1 MNRNDL
7 QYLLCSPGLILTA
20 VDQQTL
26 DSVTPTPTLDS
37 MRPRPITYTI
47 ISIIHTDVCLP
58 HTQTGSKLN
67 VRIIIFHNISL
78 QRLTLDIPWYPL
90 VSLGSC
96 PEILKSPMLTFIP
109 ARPLSVTRCSSLGC
123 GLGLSTDIDWI
134 RLKFA
139 LYHTCVLPRISVL
152 DQSTNQ
158 SNLWIY
164 YNILIYDHIG
174 NVTGLHPHKRCK
186 ELQLLRRRN
195 AV

>member
-1 MNRNDL
+1 MNRND
-7 QYLLCSPGLILTA
+7 LLCSPGLILTQA

-58 HTQTGSKLN
+58 HKQTGSKLN
-67 VRIIIFHNISL
+67 VRIIICHNISL

-109 ARPLSVTRCSSLGC
+109 ARPLVTRCSSLGC

-158 SNLWIY
+158 SNL
-164 YNILIYDHIG
+164 
-174 NVTGLHPHKRCK
+174 
-186 ELQLLRRRN
+186 
-195 AV
+195 